1 MKGHILKYLEHHQ
14 SVKRKELLAHLHSL
28 GVETNDRQM
37 RIEVENLVKEGFC
50 ISSSSNGY
58 KMIRTVEDLQEAKR
72 YLAKKAFP
80 LFKRI
85 DQLEKNFDRTHV
97 KSLFK

>member
-58 KMIRTVEDLQEAKR
+58 KMIRTVEELQKAKE
-72 YLAKKAFP
+72 YFEQESDAH
-80 LFKRI
+80 FK
-85 DQLEKNFDRTHV
+85 THEPTR
-97 KSLFK
+97 KEL